1 MRKQHSPR
9 RLVVDERTVY
19 LWTVRHRH
27 GDGEPCRETLSLN
40 RDGIRT
46 RIVFRSGEGRD
57 AGGGYPGH
65 SGGVSDA
72 HGHYANLNEPGVVR
86 ALVDEASRRGL
97 LSGGGELD
105 GWDLLPA
112 VAVSRAAAAT
122 PGVQQA
128 APAPDRHQP
137 GSRGRTEAPHTS
149 A

>member
-1 MRKQHSPR
+1 M
-9 RLVVDERTVY
+9 DERTVY

-122 PGVQQA
+122 P
-128 APAPDRHQP
+128 
-137 GSRGRTEAPHTS
+137 EAPPGCPPGP
-149 A
+149 